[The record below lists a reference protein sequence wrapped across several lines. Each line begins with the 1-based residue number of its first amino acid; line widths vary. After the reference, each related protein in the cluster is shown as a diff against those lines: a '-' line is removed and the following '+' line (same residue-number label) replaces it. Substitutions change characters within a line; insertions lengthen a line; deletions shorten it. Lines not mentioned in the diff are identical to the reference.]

1 MYKENKI
8 ISKSHYQRMYDEIKK
23 EVLNDIIREG
33 VLKFLKVDD
42 SRLGEEFDKEI
53 HKTLMGVDD

>member
-1 MYKENKI
+1 MYNDKQI
-8 ISKSHYQRMYDEIKK
+8 IEKTHYQKMYDEIKK

-42 SRLGEEFDKEI
+42 SRLGKEFDKEI
-53 HKTLMGVDD
+53 HKTLMEKRY

>member
-1 MYKENKI
+1 MYKEKRIIENTHYNK
-8 ISKSHYQRMYDEIKK
+8 MYNEIKK

-42 SRLGEEFDKEI
+42 NRLGKEFDREI
-53 HKTLMGVDD
+53 QKTLRENRF